1 MKHRKNLWNTVAVL
15 IVAVLVI
22 MAFARG
28 EVQFWLYVAAFTAWG
43 IWASIKHL
51 IPYLKECHCRRE
63 LQKEQKRMEKEQR
76 DYVSPVE
83 DPVCSVLLRH
93 VNYRI
98 TSFLKSSYPDATWAW
113 CEENPENIVIN
124 GGKGRIQVFDIDDY
138 NYGEVTFDRNA
149 NMTCSLLKVVSLN
162 ADGDEPDTDADKPK
176 PPVPPQNTVDPQ
188 VWFEQQGRDI
198 LENLISN
205 LNTYGHRSLIIRENG
220 DVTVMQA
227 DKQITKRY
235 FTSVPEKMYWNRL
248 VKVFESAG
256 LAGEVKEDGIV
267 VTW

>member
-1 MKHRKNLWNTVAVL
+1 MKHKKNLWNTVAVL

-22 MAFARG
+22 MAFVRG
-28 EVQFWLYVAAFTAWG
+28 DLQFWLYVAAFTVWG

-51 IPYLKECHCRRE
+51 LPYLKECHYRRE

-76 DYVSPVE
+76 DYVSPVD

-113 CEENPENIVIN
+113 CEDNPENIVIN

-162 ADGDEPDTDADKPK
+162 AEVDEPDTDADKPK

-188 VWFEQQGRDI
+188 GWFEQQGQDV
-198 LENLISN
+198 LSKLINDLSG
-205 LNTYGHRSLIIRENG
+205 YGHHSLTIRENG
-220 DVTVMQA
+220 DVTIMQGSRE
-227 DKQITKRY
+227 ITKRY
-235 FTSVPEKMYWNRL
+235 FHSVPEKVYWNRL
-248 VKVFESAG
+248 VNVFERAG
-256 LAGEVKEDGIV
+256 VAGEVKDDGIV